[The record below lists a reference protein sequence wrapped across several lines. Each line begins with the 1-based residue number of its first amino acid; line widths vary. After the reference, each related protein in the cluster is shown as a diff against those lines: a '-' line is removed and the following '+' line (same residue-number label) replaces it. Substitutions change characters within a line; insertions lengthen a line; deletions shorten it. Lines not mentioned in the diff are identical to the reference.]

1 MPAHIYAR
9 LFINICISM
18 CVRMRM
24 YEMGTHCYFLT
35 RCTFLA
41 YDDDGAGGKRVCLS
55 VFVLCLL
62 ANWKIDMKRNAK
74 SQQQQQRQR
83 SAVIEPIFLYYY
95 SFLSFSYF
103 LSISRSFCLRYIMQ

>member
-9 LFINICISM
+9 LCVHVCISI

-41 YDDDGAGGKRVCLS
+41 YDDNGAGGKRVCLS
-55 VFVLCLL
+55 VLC
-62 ANWKIDMKRNAK
+62 
-74 SQQQQQRQR
+74 
-83 SAVIEPIFLYYY
+83 SAF
-95 SFLSFSYF
+95 
-103 LSISRSFCLRYIMQ
+103 

>member
-9 LFINICISM
+9 LCVHVCISI

-41 YDDDGAGGKRVCLS
+41 YDDNGAGASAC
-55 VFVLCLL
+55 VFQFCALPF
-62 ANWKIDMKRNAK
+62 
-74 SQQQQQRQR
+74 SQLENRHEKECKKLTTAAAAQRGH
-83 SAVIEPIFLYYY
+83 
-95 SFLSFSYF
+95 
-103 LSISRSFCLRYIMQ
+103 